1 MISKSTAGR
10 KLDVTGT
17 VELDSADGRLVLEG
31 IGDTVRV
38 SSMSV
43 GAMRSVADPLLRLN
57 RTVRRRNFEQFSRGL
72 AAADVELTFHI
83 DRWEIARLGG
93 RTGSGLVARGLATP
107 GLRVRWLRALG
118 ALLLSR

>member
-1 MISKSTAGR
+1 MISKNTSGR

-38 SSMSV
+38 SSMSL
-43 GAMRSVADPLLRLN
+43 GALRSVADPLLRLN
-57 RTVRRRNFEQFSRGL
+57 RAVRRRHFEQLSRGL
-72 AAADVELTFHI
+72 AAADVELTFYI
-83 DRWEIARLGG
+83 DRREIARLGE

>member
-1 MISKSTAGR
+1 MISKSTSDR

-38 SSMSV
+38 SSMSL

-57 RTVRRRNFEQFSRGL
+57 RTVRRRRFEQLSRGL
-72 AAADVELTFHI
+72 AAADVELTFYI
-83 DRWEIARLGG
+83 DRREIARLGG
-93 RTGSGLVARGLATP
+93 RTRSGRVARGLATP